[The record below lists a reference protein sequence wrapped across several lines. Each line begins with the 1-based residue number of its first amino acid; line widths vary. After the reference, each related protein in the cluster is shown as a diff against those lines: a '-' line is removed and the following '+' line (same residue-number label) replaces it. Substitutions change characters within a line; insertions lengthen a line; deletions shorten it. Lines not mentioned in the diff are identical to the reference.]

1 MNTIYKVCGGRW
13 GGTKVDDSFL
23 KLLDQVIGSEK
34 MEHFKNEGR
43 SEFLE
48 FLRGFELKKRTFNK
62 DSMKRVVLKIPPALV
77 DILSEK
83 SGEKFEEKFKTLEQ
97 NKALSFS
104 GDKLNITIPY
114 LHLFSRVR

>member
-1 MNTIYKVCGGRW
+1 
-13 GGTKVDDSFL
+13 
-23 KLLDQVIGSEK
+23 

-62 DSMKRVVLKIPPALV
+62 DSMKKVVLKIPPALV

-83 SGEKFEEKFKTLEQ
+83 SGEEFEEKFKTLQQ
-97 NKALSFS
+97 NKSIILQWRQAKHRQFS
-104 GDKLNITIPY
+104 LCI
-114 LHLFSRVR
+114 LFSRVR